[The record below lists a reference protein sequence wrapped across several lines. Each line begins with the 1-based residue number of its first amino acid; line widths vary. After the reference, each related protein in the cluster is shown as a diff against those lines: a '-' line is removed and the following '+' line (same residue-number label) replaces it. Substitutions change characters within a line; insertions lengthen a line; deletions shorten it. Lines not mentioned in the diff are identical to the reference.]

1 MKRSLILPT
10 LLALLVLVVIG
21 WVIQH
26 TRWEEVEVDDPAHGA
41 AATDEY
47 YALRRVL
54 TAAGATL
61 QVRTSLEPL
70 PPADAT
76 LLLES
81 GLWDIFPE
89 RDARLKAWVENGG
102 HLVVLAQFS
111 RGDLLRWAPVA
122 FATPQPQVRRKGKG
136 KGKGKPAPPPAL
148 QAAVAS
154 APSATQDE
162 DEDVPVVG
170 KQLPRMDERQ
180 ERLARRLGDPQG
192 AAHEHDCMD
201 FQESATTVE
210 PAYEPGRVLR
220 GCTAAG
226 IIRPFAKASPSW
238 QLAGPHGTLALRV
251 PVGRGDVTG
260 VSPAL
265 VVDNRG
271 LLRADNALIA
281 AAVLQ
286 AVPRR
291 AVWIVEDE
299 AREPLLAWL
308 WNEARAP
315 FLLTLAAIALAL
327 WRLMARFGPREAVPP
342 RARRSMGEQVRGTG
356 HFIAGTDPQALHAA
370 TRRAFEAVAQRR
382 VEGWA
387 ELDDGAR
394 IEALAASTPAIAP
407 TALQASMNIGGG
419 ATPTQ
424 ILAAIA
430 VLEQAR
436 RALLHPCAAP
446 PSH

>member
-1 MKRSLILPT
+1 MKRNLILPT
-10 LLALLVLVVIG
+10 LLALLVLVLVG

-26 TRWEEVEVDDPAHGA
+26 TRWEEVEGDDPAHGA
-41 AATDEY
+41 AATEEY

-89 RDARLKAWVENGG
+89 RDARLKTWVESGG

-111 RGDLLRWAPVA
+111 RGDLLRWAPLA
-122 FATPQPQVRRKGKG
+122 FAAPQSQARRN
-136 KGKGKPAPPPAL
+136 GKGKPASPPEL
-148 QAAVAS
+148 RAAVAS
-154 APSATQDE
+154 APSGAQDE

-170 KQLPRMDERQ
+170 KQLPRMDERE
-180 ERLARRLGDPQG
+180 ERLARRLGDPQ
-192 AAHEHDCMD
+192 AAEHDCVD
-201 FQESATTVE
+201 FREAATTVQ

-226 IIRPFAKASPSW
+226 IIRPLGKANPSW
-238 QLAGPHGTLALRV
+238 QLGGPRGTLALRV

-271 LLRADNALIA
+271 LLRGDNALIA
-281 AAVLQ
+281 ASVLQ
-286 AVPRR
+286 AVPDRP
-291 AVWIVEDE
+291 VWIVEDE

-327 WRLMARFGPREAVPP
+327 WRLMVRFGPREAVPP

-370 TRRAFEAVAQRR
+370 TRRAFEAVAQ
-382 VEGWA
+382 
-387 ELDDGAR
+387 
-394 IEALAASTPAIAP
+394 
-407 TALQASMNIGGG
+407 
-419 ATPTQ
+419 
-424 ILAAIA
+424 
-430 VLEQAR
+430 
-436 RALLHPCAAP
+436 
-446 PSH
+446 

>member
-1 MKRSLILPT
+1 MKRTWILPT
-10 LLALLVLVVIG
+10 LLGLLVLVLAG
-21 WVIQH
+21 WVIRH

-89 RDARLKAWVENGG
+89 RDARLKTWVQNGG
-102 HLVVLAQFS
+102 HLVVLAQVG
-111 RGDLLRWAPVA
+111 RGDLLRWAPLG
-122 FATPQPQVRRKGKG
+122 FAKPQPAARHKGQ
-136 KGKGKPAPPPAL
+136 GKPAPPPAL
-148 QAAVAS
+148 RAAAAS
-154 APSATQDE
+154 APSGSEGE
-162 DEDVPVVG
+162 DDDVPVVG
-170 KQLPRMDERQ
+170 KQLPRMGERQ
-180 ERLARRLGDPQG
+180 ERLARRLMQPPGG
-192 AAHEHDCMD
+192 GHDCVD
-201 FQESATTVE
+201 FQESAALQ
-210 PAYEPGRVLR
+210 PAYEPGSVLQ

-226 IIRPFAKASPSW
+226 IIRPLDDVAPSW
-238 QLAGPHGTLALRV
+238 QLAGPRGTLALRV

-271 LLRADNALIA
+271 LLHADNALIA

-286 AVPRR
+286 AVPGRP
-291 AVWIVEDE
+291 VWIVEDE

-308 WNEARAP
+308 GQEARAP
-315 FLLTLAAIALAL
+315 LLLTLAAIALAL
-327 WRLMARFGPREAVPP
+327 WRLMVRFGPREAVPP

-356 HFIAGTDPQALHAA
+356 HFIAGTDPRALHAA
-370 TRRAFEAVAQRR
+370 TRQAFEAVAQRR

-387 ELDDGAR
+387 ELDEAAR
-394 IEALAASTPAIAP
+394 IEALAASTPAIARA
-407 TALQASMNIGGG
+407 ALQASMNIGGG
-419 ATPTQ
+419 ATPAQ

-436 RALLHPCAAP
+436 RALLRGAPTP